1 MAIGV
6 RSRCCHEKA
15 AYALQSKQR
24 QIFQLCN
31 LLSFD
36 LIQACLNRVLDILH
50 PDIRMRDDG
59 NNTLKR
65 IKQQTIALCTRHG
78 KQYDGKSYWTKRH
91 LYWLEG
97 LDFGNGVLNEVL
109 KEYLVLYYQAQEK
122 VETYDKRIEELSRS
136 ETYREPVEKL
146 GCFIGIPGQGGCV
159 PA

>member
-50 PDIRMRDDG
+50 PDNGGRED
-59 NNTLKR
+59 
-65 IKQQTIALCTRHG
+65 
-78 KQYDGKSYWTKRH
+78 
-91 LYWLEG
+91 
-97 LDFGNGVLNEVL
+97 LDQGGSGDNGVGFVIIRLE
-109 KEYLVLYYQAQEK
+109 
-122 VETYDKRIEELSRS
+122 D
-136 ETYREPVEKL
+136 P
-146 GCFIGIPGQGGCV
+146 
-159 PA
+159 